1 MNRFFNLYFNPTGRL
16 NRGGWWAHSVFLLW
30 IGAFCLFFVTAL
42 IGRTIAGYLYD
53 AGSVG
58 YSDRDAIM
66 GIGILVSY
74 LWFIIAGWCYF
85 ALSAKRFHDQ
95 DRSASYFLLVLI
107 PFVGALVTLVMLG
120 FVAGTEGE
128 NRYGADTVDRL
139 VRMDGD
145 PR

>member
-1 MNRFFNLYFNPTGRL
+1 MKKALNLYFNPTGRL
-16 NRGGWWAHSVFLLW
+16 NRGGWWAHAVFLVW

-58 YSDRDAIM
+58 YSDRDAII
-66 GIGILVSY
+66 GLGILVGY
-74 LWFIIAGWCYF
+74 LWLVVAGWCYF

-95 DRSASYFLLVLI
+95 DRSAGYFFLALI
-107 PFVGALVTLVMLG
+107 PFIGGLIVLVMLG

-128 NRYGADTVDRL
+128 NRYGADPSKRL
-139 VRMDGD
+139 VQIER
-145 PR
+145 